1 MKKTMLIAAA
11 AVLLAAGAAYAMQ
24 GHGSAGHGGT
34 PPAGQSMDHSQMGQP
49 AAGQSMDHS
58 QMGQQPAA
66 ADGGFHHMGH
76 AEGIKA
82 EFQVMSLASMNMQD
96 ASGATHHVM
105 VKLYNEGTG
114 APVTDA
120 VGKVKVISPSKQETV
135 VDLTNYGGT
144 FAANFKAEEPGQYGI
159 ICLLKAGEKK
169 PMYKFW
175 YPRE

>member
-11 AVLLAAGAAYAMQ
+11 AVLLAAGAVYAMQ
-24 GHGSAGHGGT
+24 GHGSGGHGGA
-34 PPAGQSMDHSQMGQP
+34 PAG
-49 AAGQSMDHS
+49 GQSMDHS

-66 ADGGFHHMGH
+66 ADGFHHMGH

-82 EFQVMSLASMNMQD
+82 EFQVMSLTSMNMQD

-105 VKLYNEGTG
+105 VKLFEGDSG
-114 APVTDA
+114 APITDA

-144 FAANFKAEEPGQYGI
+144 LAANFKAEEPGQYGI
-159 ICLLKAGEKK
+159 ICLLKAGKKK

>member
-1 MKKTMLIAAA
+1 MKKTMHIAAA

-24 GHGSAGHGGT
+24 GHGSAGHGST
-34 PPAGQSMDHSQMGQP
+34 PPAGQT
-49 AAGQSMDHS
+49 MDHS